1 MKLRLNYDLEKWWS
15 SFLLKHR
22 IDIFLAGFISLRF
35 LAWRTQLVYDW
46 MISLWIY
53 DWDARRAYWSSYQVA
68 LRRGRARCGDC
79 AAHNA
84 TVVFSIFYTLLKLLL
99 DTKME
104 SSGGGIWQCLY
115 SKKSKILFFS
125 KFCCCNKEIKGHF
138 HFTKQKRAAFE
149 SVVKVKERYLK
160 RFWCDNHI
168 LIWGTFLMIYESE
181 KAGFF
186 SLTPR

>member
-1 MKLRLNYDLEKWWS
+1 MILKIKKESNFWLFAILYVHSYGNVYWFLHPLFEKLYKLQKLRD
-15 SFLLKHR
+15 
-22 IDIFLAGFISLRF
+22 
-35 LAWRTQLVYDW
+35 
-46 MISLWIY
+46 
-53 DWDARRAYWSSYQVA
+53 WSSYVA
-68 LRRGRARCGDC
+68 FGAMCS
-79 AAHNA
+79 
-84 TVVFSIFYTLLKLLL
+84 VVFSIFYTLLKLLL

-125 KFCCCNKEIKGHF
+125 KFCYCNKEIKGHF

-186 SLTPR
+186 SLTPRYVGSCR